1 LIPGLIGRIEKR
13 LKESLPGVDAQY
25 RMAPYRRL
33 IYDMPDLAALNPK
46 RGSVLIL
53 LYPKADDFS
62 VVYIK
67 RTEYKGVHS
76 GQVSFPGGKFEPS
89 DASLEVTAVRETQ
102 EEIGIRQSE
111 IKVIG
116 SLTEL
121 YIPPSNFLVS
131 PFVGYMDNVP
141 EFMPDA
147 REVEKIIE
155 APVPDILHALENVR
169 EKQIKTA
176 GDISISAPYLDVAGY
191 HIWGATAMISSEFG
205 EIIRQ
210 VVK

>member
-1 LIPGLIGRIEKR
+1 
-13 LKESLPGVDAQY
+13 
-25 RMAPYRRL
+25 
-33 IYDMPDLAALNPK
+33 
-46 RGSVLIL
+46 
-53 LYPKADDFS
+53 
-62 VVYIK
+62 
-67 RTEYKGVHS
+67 
-76 GQVSFPGGKFEPS
+76 
-89 DASLEVTAVRETQ
+89 VRETQ